1 MKDQNSAHGTHSA
14 QQLKLA
20 DVLKNVTGS
29 RFLDETAVLG
39 CCVRVYTVR
48 YVMGRQSAYKM
59 CANVRR
65 ANFETSVHRY
75 HIRHTVLSTDLCV
88 VLDTPC
94 NTKYI
99 SLRSERP

>member
-1 MKDQNSAHGTHSA
+1 
-14 QQLKLA
+14 
-20 DVLKNVTGS
+20 
-29 RFLDETAVLG
+29 
-39 CCVRVYTVR
+39 
-48 YVMGRQSAYKM
+48 MGRQSAYKM